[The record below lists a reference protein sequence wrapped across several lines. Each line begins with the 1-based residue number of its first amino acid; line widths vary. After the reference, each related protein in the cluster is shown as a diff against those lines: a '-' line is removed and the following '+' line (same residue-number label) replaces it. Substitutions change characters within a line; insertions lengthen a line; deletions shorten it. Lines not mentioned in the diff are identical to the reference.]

1 MLAIVKSPLF
11 IMAKEPTVPRKRK
24 MEAIV
29 NMASHRRGSFLIT
42 PSADKAY
49 RAHKAKHTAI
59 IIVII

>member
-1 MLAIVKSPLF
+1 
-11 IMAKEPTVPRKRK
+11 MAKEPTVPLKRN

-49 RAHKAKHTAI
+49 RAHKAKHAAI